1 MRTKYEIKLA
11 GIGSC
16 WVKGG
21 RDMGMVTEVSGM
33 TQKLL
38 SD

>member
-11 GIGSC
+11 GIGSYR
-16 WVKGG
+16 VKGG
-21 RDMGMVTEVSGM
+21 RDMGMATEVSGM
-33 TQKLL
+33 TQKFM